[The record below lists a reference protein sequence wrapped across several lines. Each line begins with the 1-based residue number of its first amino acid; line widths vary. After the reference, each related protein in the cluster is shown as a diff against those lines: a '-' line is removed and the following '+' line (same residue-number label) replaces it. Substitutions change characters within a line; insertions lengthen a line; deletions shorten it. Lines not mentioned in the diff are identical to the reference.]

1 MKKHMITVCMGSSC
15 FARGNRENLQLIE
28 KFITLHGLD
37 NEVELAGSCC
47 AGNCSGGPNIVID
60 GKAFSAIDSAALI
73 DVLNRTLKK

>member
-15 FARGNRENLQLIE
+15 FARGNKENLQLIE
-28 KFITLHGLD
+28 KFIALHGLD
-37 NEVELAGSCC
+37 DEVDLAGSCC

-60 GKAFSAIDSAALI
+60 GKPFTAIDVAALI